1 MRFLI
6 KKGCEWAA
14 LPPLFNAISD
24 GGFTVDQLLVEVHFP
39 PSPEALA
46 AVFLAADK
54 AKLRVFHKERNSW
67 GHWNCCIEYAFVS
80 ESFLRE
86 ANGELIFPG
95 EYTSASRL

>member
-1 MRFLI
+1 M
-6 KKGCEWAA
+6 
-14 LPPLFNAISD
+14 
-24 GGFTVDQLLVEVHFP
+24 LVEVHFP
-39 PSPEALA
+39 PSADALA

-86 ANGELIFPG
+86 ANGEIICPG
-95 EYTSASRL
+95 EDSTSASA